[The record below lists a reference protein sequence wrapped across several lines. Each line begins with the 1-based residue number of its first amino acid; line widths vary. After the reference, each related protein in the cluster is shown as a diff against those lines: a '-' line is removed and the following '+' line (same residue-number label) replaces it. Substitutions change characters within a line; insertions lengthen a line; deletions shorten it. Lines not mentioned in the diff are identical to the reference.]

1 MERMTPV
8 FSVYELNEYIDL
20 TLGNEPNLKKLVV
33 EGELSACK
41 RHPNGHLYFTLKDS
55 EASVPCVMWK
65 SATQGLRFL
74 PRDGLRVRLHGRAT
88 LYSKDGRFQLCANV
102 LEKCGEGDLYA
113 NFLRYKAELEM
124 KGWFDPAQKRPIPSL
139 PSCVGV
145 VTASSGAAL
154 SDIRT
159 IIARRFPS
167 MPVVLYPTAVQGEGA
182 VEQIANAIQ
191 KANEEQIADVLI
203 VGRGG
208 GSQEDLYAFNEPAVA
223 EAARNSKIPI
233 ISAVGHETD
242 VSILDFV
249 ADLRAPTPSAA
260 AELAVPEW
268 GKLVLRLSQLGTRL
282 QTSLQNGL
290 GRKRDS
296 LKLTF
301 SDAVS
306 MRQLV
311 HAVQLRQTLDANRER
326 SNASVRAQ
334 LNDRRSELEKLFAR
348 MEAFGPNRWMERGFA
363 LITDA
368 AGNPLR
374 RAEQIVIGQEMTMRF
389 ADGTVY
395 VTAVG
400 KEMK

>member
-1 MERMTPV
+1 MEQLTPV
-8 FSVYELNEYIDL
+8 FSVHELNQYIDL
-20 TLGNEPNLKKLVV
+20 TFGNEPNLKKLVV

-88 LYSKDGRFQLCANV
+88 LYCKDGRFQLCANV
-102 LEKCGEGDLYA
+102 LEKCGEGDLFAEY
-113 NFLRYKAELEM
+113 LRYKAELEA

-139 PSCVGV
+139 PACVGV

-167 MPVVLYPTAVQGEGA
+167 MPIALYPAAVQGEGA
-182 VEQIANAIQ
+182 AKQIAAAIQ
-191 KANEEQIADVLI
+191 KANEERIADVLI

-208 GSQEDLYAFNEPAVA
+208 GSLEDLYAFNEPAVV
-223 EAARNSKIPI
+223 EAARNSEIPI

-242 VSILDFV
+242 ISILDFV

-268 GKLVLRLSQLGTRL
+268 DKLVQQLSRLDARL
-282 QTSLQNGL
+282 QTALRNGL
-290 GRKRDS
+290 SRKRDG
-296 LKLTF
+296 LKLKF
-301 SDAVS
+301 PDAVT
-306 MRQLV
+306 MRLRM
-311 HAVQLRQTLDANRER
+311 HAAQVRQDLENCTDR
-326 SNASVRAQ
+326 SNTAVRGC
-334 LNDRRSELEKLFAR
+334 LGDRRAKLEILYSR
-348 MEAFGPNRWMERGFA
+348 LEALGPNRWMERGFA

-368 AGNPLR
+368 AGNPLQ
-374 RAEQIVIGQEMTMRF
+374 RAEQIAIGQEMTMRF
-389 ADGTVY
+389 ADGKVY

-400 KEMK
+400 KEME